1 MSTNVAP
8 GSGLSSGEPVLASV
22 LPAETGTVQMINH
35 ARLRIALHCL
45 RSGEGQALLL
55 LHGLGE
61 RTVNSVPAWASN
73 WTGPIYG
80 LDFTGHGLSDR
91 PRGGGYNCELLMA
104 DVDTAL
110 AITGAATIVGRGLG
124 GYVGLLIAGARP
136 KVVRGLVIAD
146 GVGLAGG
153 GVRPGAQTIGA
164 PNLPPTPDSSK
175 FVLSPDS
182 SKFVPSPDSAAP
194 DPFVF
199 LELTSDVRPT
209 DYALNFLR
217 SCVSGSDLALPVS
230 VASAFRPPWLQAVC
244 EHPSVNVIGIPE
256 ALAAYAES

>member
-8 GSGLSSGEPVLASV
+8 GSGLPSGEPVLASA
-22 LPAETGTVQMINH
+22 LPPETGTVQMINH

-61 RTVNSVPAWASN
+61 RTVDSVPAWASN

-110 AITGAATIVGRGLG
+110 AVTGAATIVGRGLG

-164 PNLPPTPDSSK
+164 PNLPPTPDSSN
-175 FVLSPDS
+175 LSPARTLQNFSRARTPRLPIPLCSLS
-182 SKFVPSPDSAAP
+182 SP
-194 DPFVF
+194 
-199 LELTSDVRPT
+199 PT
-209 DYALNFLR
+209 F
-217 SCVSGSDLALPVS
+217 GLPIT
-230 VASAFRPPWLQAVC
+230 P
-244 EHPSVNVIGIPE
+244 
-256 ALAAYAES
+256 

>member
-1 MSTNVAP
+1 MSANVALDLVHP
-8 GSGLSSGEPVLASV
+8 PTEAVATVPVLESV
-22 LPAETGTVQMINH
+22 AEAGSVQLLNH
-35 ARLRIALHCL
+35 ARLRVALHCL
-45 RSGEGQALLL
+45 RAGSGQALLL

-61 RTVNSVPAWASN
+61 RTVAQVPLWANS
-73 WTGPIYG
+73 WTGPVYG
-80 LDFTGHGLSDR
+80 LDFTGHGLSDH
-91 PRGGGYNCELLMA
+91 PVGGGYNCELLMA

-110 AITGAATIVGRGLG
+110 AVTGAATIVGRGLG

-146 GVGLAGG
+146 GIGLAGG

-164 PNLPPTPDSSK
+164 PNLAITPRQGD
-175 FVLSPDS
+175 
-182 SKFVPSPDSAAP
+182 P

-209 DYALNFLR
+209 DYAINFLR
-217 SCVSGSDLALPVS
+217 ACVAGSDLALPVS

-244 EHPSVNVIGIPE
+244 EHPSVNVDSIAE
-256 ALAAYAES
+256 ALAGYSTA

>member
-8 GSGLSSGEPVLASV
+8 ASGLPAGEPVLASV
-22 LPAETGTVQMINH
+22 LPAETGTVQMLNH

-61 RTVNSVPAWASN
+61 RTVDSVPAWASS

-110 AITGAATIVGRGLG
+110 AVTGAATIVGRGLG

-164 PNLPPTPDSSK
+164 PNLPPT
-175 FVLSPDS
+175 
-182 SKFVPSPDSAAP
+182 PDSAAP

-244 EHPSVNVIGIPE
+244 EHPSVNVISIPE
-256 ALAAYAES
+256 ALTAYAES

>member
-8 GSGLSSGEPVLASV
+8 GSGLPSGEPLSASV

-61 RTVNSVPAWASN
+61 RTVDSVPAWASN

-175 FVLSPDS
+175 FV
-182 SKFVPSPDSAAP
+182 PSPDSAAP

-244 EHPSVNVIGIPE
+244 EHPSVNVISIPE
-256 ALAAYAES
+256 ALAAYAEA

>member
-1 MSTNVAP
+1 MSSNIAPNATAVAALTTEA
-8 GSGLSSGEPVLASV
+8 GLV
-22 LPAETGTVQMINH
+22 ETGSVQMLNH

-45 RSGEGQALLL
+45 RAGTGQALLL

-61 RTVNSVPAWASN
+61 QTVALVPSWATS
-73 WTGPIYG
+73 WTGPVYG

-91 PRGGGYNCELLMA
+91 PVGGGYNCELLMA

-110 AITGAATIVGRGLG
+110 EAIGAATIVGRGLG

-136 KVVRGLVIAD
+136 KIVRGLVIAD

-164 PNLPPTPDSSK
+164 PSVPVT
-175 FVLSPDS
+175 
-182 SKFVPSPDSAAP
+182 PSPAAP

-199 LELTSDVRPT
+199 LELTSDVRPA
-209 DYALNFLR
+209 DYAVNFLR
-217 SCVSGSDLALPVS
+217 SCVAGSHLALPVS
-230 VASAFRPPWLQAVC
+230 VAAAFRPPWLQAVC
-244 EHPSVNVIGIPE
+244 EHPSVNVITISE
-256 ALAAYAES
+256 ALAAYSAA

>member
-1 MSTNVAP
+1 MSANVAP
-8 GSGLSSGEPVLASV
+8 SSSPALGEPAMALA
-22 LPAETGTVQMINH
+22 LPAVTGTVHMLNH
-35 ARLRIALHCL
+35 ARLRIAVHCL
-45 RSGEGQALLL
+45 RSGTGQALLL

-61 RTVNSVPAWASN
+61 RTVSLVPAWASN

-91 PRGGGYNCELLMA
+91 PLGGGYNCELLMA

-110 AITGAATIVGRGLG
+110 AVTGAATIVGRGLG

-136 KVVRGLVIAD
+136 KVVRGLVIVD

-164 PNLPPTPDSSK
+164 PNLPPRPDSS
-175 FVLSPDS
+175 
-182 SKFVPSPDSAAP
+182 AP

-209 DYALNFLR
+209 DYAMNFLR
-217 SCVSGSDLALPVS
+217 SCVAGSDLALPVS
-230 VASAFRPPWLQAVC
+230 VAAAFRPPWLQAVC
-244 EHPSVNVIGIPE
+244 EHPSVNVISIPE
-256 ALAAYAES
+256 ALAAYAEA

>member
-1 MSTNVAP
+1 MSTNVVPNAGRFSDGP
-8 GSGLSSGEPVLASV
+8 TDASA
-22 LPAETGTVQMINH
+22 LPAETGSVQMLNH

-45 RSGEGQALLL
+45 RSGTGQALLL

-61 RTVNSVPAWASN
+61 RTVGSVPVWAN
-73 WTGPIYG
+73 HWTGPIYG

-110 AITGAATIVGRGLG
+110 AVTGAATIVGRGLG

-164 PNLPPTPDSSK
+164 PNLPPVPDSS
-175 FVLSPDS
+175 
-182 SKFVPSPDSAAP
+182 AP
-194 DPFVF
+194 DPFLF
-199 LELTSDVRPT
+199 LELTSDIRPT
-209 DYALNFLR
+209 DYAVNFLR
-217 SCVSGSDLALPVS
+217 ACVAGSDLALPIS
-230 VASAFRPPWLQAVC
+230 VAAAFRPPWLQAVC
-244 EHPSVNVIGIPE
+244 EHPSVNVISIPE
-256 ALAAYAES
+256 ALAAYAEH